1 MCEDVSIG
9 TAFEIYIEESS
20 RYKEWEVPEMTTIP
34 FITIEGLIFVGKTA
48 LECEEKATIYAQRK
62 VEVESEFGHIK
73 GNRTF
78 RRFSLRGSTRCM
90 SSLGL
95 WH

>member
-1 MCEDVSIG
+1 
-9 TAFEIYIEESS
+9 
-20 RYKEWEVPEMTTIP
+20 MTTIS
-34 FITIEGLIFVGKTA
+34 FITIEGPIGVGKTA

-62 VEVESEFGHIK
+62 VEVEKCVRSHQGQSDVPQVFLPRLDK
-73 GNRTF
+73 V
-78 RRFSLRGSTRCM
+78 